1 MHTIILDL
9 IKDMF
14 DQIAIN
20 DDQLYFEA
28 IEKSVHDGKK
38 PVPAPRRDL
47 PIPAPRRRKRSLGN
61 LNSDPMIPKPMKRTK
76 FYCQEGQDD
85 DKYDTAEH
93 DLKKLSN
100 QNEKM
105 INCQVCDT
113 EFDDHFELEKHFE
126 SAHDVKKSGDSGKT
140 YENQNEILI
149 NCQVCGTE
157 FDDHFELEKH
167 FDSAH
172 DVEKPSSHF
181 EYENEVGTN
190 FQPLS
195 SSNLQNVDIIE
206 EINDT
211 LKGSDDSNAQ
221 TNEIKVKS
229 ANVKSP
235 GIDTL
240 KGSDDSNDQ
249 SNEIKVESVRNIIV
263 DINHADSLDIHEF
276 DFAKAEFVFDFES
289 NEINL
294 EENFK
299 KQSAHEKKKTLCI

>member
-1 MHTIILDL
+1 M
-9 IKDMF
+9 
-14 DQIAIN
+14 
-20 DDQLYFEA
+20 
-28 IEKSVHDGKK
+28 
-38 PVPAPRRDL
+38 
-47 PIPAPRRRKRSLGN
+47 
-61 LNSDPMIPKPMKRTK
+61 
-76 FYCQEGQDD
+76 
-85 DKYDTAEH
+85 
-93 DLKKLSN
+93 
-100 QNEKM
+100 
-105 INCQVCDT
+105 
-113 EFDDHFELEKHFE
+113 
-126 SAHDVKKSGDSGKT
+126 
-140 YENQNEILI
+140 I

-172 DVEKPSSHF
+172 DVIKPSSHF
-181 EYENEVGTN
+181 EHENEDGAN

-195 SSNLQNVDIIE
+195 SSKFHNIDIIE

-299 KQSAHEKKKTLCI
+299 NQSAHEKKKPYAFEPVPGIDTLKGSDDSNDQTNEINVESVHSFIVDIVKEICDQIAINDDQLSFEAIEKSVHDGKKPVPAPRRDLKSSLSSTKEKKKVFGQSEFRSYATKAYEKD